1 VTSASIPTAAPIEL
15 PNRELI
21 ELCARFS
28 HAFVRWLGKS
38 PDSALSYQR
47 LRVLEILHC
56 RGPARMC
63 DLADLVGL
71 PARNLTTVADALESE
86 DLVRRSPHP
95 TDRRVT
101 LLELTP
107 AGTTAAEHALAPRL
121 AEISELF
128 DVLTPA
134 EKAKLHVTLKTLV
147 TAIDRNTSQP

>member
-1 VTSASIPTAAPIEL
+1 VVEASNLTAAPIEL

-21 ELCARFS
+21 EQTARFS

-38 PDSALSYQR
+38 PNSALSYQR

-63 DLADLVGL
+63 DLADLIGL
-71 PARNLTTVADALESE
+71 PARNFTTVADALESE

-95 TDRRVT
+95 TDRRAT

-107 AGTTAAEHALAPRL
+107 AGSTAAEHALAPRL

-134 EKAKLHVTLKTLV
+134 EKDKLQVTLKTLLV
-147 TAIDRNTSQP
+147 AIDRNASQP